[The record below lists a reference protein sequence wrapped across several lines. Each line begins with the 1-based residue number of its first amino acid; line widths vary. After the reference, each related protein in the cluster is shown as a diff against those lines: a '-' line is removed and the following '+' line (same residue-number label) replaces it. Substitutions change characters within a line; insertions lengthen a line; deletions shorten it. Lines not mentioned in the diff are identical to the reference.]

1 MQQATTQLL
10 RQASMADMPT
20 SAHTSGRCVED
31 MPEESHPAHGMQ
43 IKPTCIPSGS
53 LNAEANSEMPVYA
66 KLQHSK
72 CGAEYLQV
80 K

>member
-10 RQASMADMPT
+10 QQACMADTPT
-20 SAHTSGRCVED
+20 STHTSGQCDKD

-43 IKPTCIPSGS
+43 IKPTCRMIPPGS
-53 LNAEANSEMPVYA
+53 LNADANPEMPVYV

-72 CGAEYLQV
+72 CSAEVY